1 MLTLNIFCRKN
12 MDMIDRTCCRSAF
25 CSRSH
30 CSGKF
35 ENFSDIWKNCFLQKM
50 MNVRETKIMK
60 NKRAICITIICVLGV
75 VILLLLLFFSFEPRQ
90 SIQRQ
95 SSYRKHRSAT
105 KAPQA
110 IRIMNPNFLKVNM
123 RLFLIEVK

>member
-35 ENFSDIWKNCFLQKM
+35 ENF
-50 MNVRETKIMK
+50 
-60 NKRAICITIICVLGV
+60 KRYMEE
-75 VILLLLLFFSFEPRQ
+75 LF
-90 SIQRQ
+90 
-95 SSYRKHRSAT
+95 SSKDDECEGDEDNE
-105 KAPQA
+105 K
-110 IRIMNPNFLKVNM
+110 
-123 RLFLIEVK
+123 

>member
-1 MLTLNIFCRKN
+1 
-12 MDMIDRTCCRSAF
+12 MIDRTCCRSAF

-75 VILLLLLFFSFEPRQ
+75 LILLLLLFSHLNHGNLYNGNQAIANTEVQRRLHRQ
-90 SIQRQ
+90 S
-95 SSYRKHRSAT
+95 
-105 KAPQA
+105 
-110 IRIMNPNFLKVNM
+110 
-123 RLFLIEVK
+123 E